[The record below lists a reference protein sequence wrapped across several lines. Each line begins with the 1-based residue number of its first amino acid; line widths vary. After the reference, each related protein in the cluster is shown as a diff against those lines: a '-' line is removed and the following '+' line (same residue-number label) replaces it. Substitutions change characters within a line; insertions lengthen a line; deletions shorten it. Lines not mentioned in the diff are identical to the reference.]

1 MTHPWRFVLVAAC
14 LVSACAQ
21 PTPEQQ
27 IINDAAAALGGRD
40 RILAVKTL
48 VVEGNGANGNL
59 GQDLTPE
66 RTTQAFVVSGF
77 KRAVDLSGRKTRTEQ
92 TRTPNFTYFQ
102 GQAPQRQVFGLDG
115 DIAYNVAPDGTAS
128 RAADAVA
135 KDRRAE
141 FHHHPLVLLRA
152 ALDPSARLA
161 NPRTTDTQR
170 VVDVTTSAG
179 QTFTL
184 AIDTGTRL
192 PTRIVSM
199 ADNLNLGDV
208 AMETAFSDYRDVSGL
223 KLPARL
229 TTTIDRVM
237 ATDLHLTSQTVD
249 GDAGDLA
256 APAAA
261 AAAAAISA
269 PPPATVTV
277 QELAKGVWFLAGQ
290 SHHSVLLE
298 FADHLTLV
306 EAPQNDTRTLAVIAK
321 ARELVPGKPL
331 TTVIVT
337 HHHFDHS
344 GGVRAAVSEGLTVIA
359 HKSSAPFFSSAISRT
374 HTIVPDAL
382 SRTPKPLT
390 MRAVDDTLELKDAAM
405 TVDLYHVEG
414 SEHADTMLIAY
425 LPKERILIEADLFS
439 PGAAVNAFA
448 ANLVDNITRRKL
460 KVDRIVPIHGTLA
473 PYADLLKT
481 AGSK

>member
-1 MTHPWRFVLVAAC
+1 VRHAWRFVFVAAC
-14 LVSACAQ
+14 LVSACAR
-21 PTPEQQ
+21 PTVEQQ
-27 IINDAAAALGGRD
+27 IVNDAAAALGGRD

-48 VVEGNGANGNL
+48 VVEGDGANGNL

-66 RTTQAFVVSGF
+66 RTVQRFVVSGF
-77 KRAVDLSGRKTRTEQ
+77 KRAVDLSGRRTRTEQ

-115 DIAYNVAPDGTAS
+115 NIAYNIAPNGTGA

-141 FHHHPLVLLRA
+141 FHHHPLVLVRA
-152 ALDPSARLA
+152 ALDPSATLA

-170 VVDVTTSAG
+170 VVDVTTAAG

-237 ATDLHLTSQTVD
+237 ATDLHLTSQAVD

-256 APAAA
+256 APPAAA
-261 AAAAAISA
+261 AAPATSA

-277 QELAKGVWFLAGQ
+277 QQLAKGVWFLAGQ
-290 SHHSVLLE
+290 SHHSVLVE
-298 FADHLTLV
+298 FADHL
-306 EAPQNDTRTLAVIAK
+306 A
-321 ARELVPGKPL
+321 
-331 TTVIVT
+331 
-337 HHHFDHS
+337 
-344 GGVRAAVSEGLTVIA
+344 
-359 HKSSAPFFSSAISRT
+359 
-374 HTIVPDAL
+374 
-382 SRTPKPLT
+382 
-390 MRAVDDTLELKDAAM
+390 
-405 TVDLYHVEG
+405 
-414 SEHADTMLIAY
+414 
-425 LPKERILIEADLFS
+425 LIEALHQAT
-439 PGAAVNAFA
+439 PGRDRSVRQAARGDRSRQTADDGGRDASSLRPLGRRACGNIRRTRGHRTQVFGVVLQQRNLARSCDRAGRLVENPQA
-448 ANLVDNITRRKL
+448 AHDASRGRRARTERRGDDGQPL
-460 KVDRIVPIHGTLA
+460 SRRRQRARGHDAHRVSAEGAHPD
-473 PYADLLKT
+473 
-481 AGSK
+481 